1 MIDLFCLQLH
11 QKVQPSNLHQ
21 ILPTICE
28 QRQGI
33 SRCPAQTSLLKLRAL
48 AAPLL
53 SSLAEPGWVLEARV
67 WQSVDGCSEA
77 ARALAVPGAGAVEL
91 DCWRKRFNVRL
102 RYF

>member
-48 AAPLL
+48 AALLL
-53 SSLAEPGWVLEARV
+53 SNLAEPGWV

-77 ARALAVPGAGAVEL
+77 ARALAVPGAGTVEL
-91 DCWRKRFNVRL
+91 IWLKRFNVRL